1 MKGYQEQ
8 YIQNL
13 KEINSLSDFY
23 KGTEGDFELW
33 YSEKKANAKRISELR
48 DQNNG
53 LLNEGLFPALDD
65 IHSLPS
71 EELKELED
79 FAGVLLDWKTN
90 LDPGVYV
97 VIHDALLSFYR
108 QKKNRDG
115 IIKELYMLGMG
126 LYYMRTFSD
135 GIESEYR
142 NRVAF
147 RDEMIFSE
155 AASYLRYFEEI
166 KDTNTRSYIIRAM
179 HNISLCVIN
188 DQKRRI
194 AVNSRSMN
202 VIKDD
207 YYRQLAPE
215 LPWDRFLRAS
225 HQQMSINRQS
235 ISMENLTRDELT
247 AVLDSCYEVFKAE
260 EGNEQQSIRWLWPR
274 YDMEFH
280 CGYAD
285 LETTIKRLEQ
295 LIDGTEEG
303 RYDESGLYANIELPL
318 YYAQYMKNNPQM
330 QTDGDKL
337 RYLDKAYRK
346 MIRTLLS
353 VPAEDFKEYF
363 FFQVR
368 TVISNFYEI
377 EGSYT
382 YLDLVRNIIRRFS
395 GSYYIRGRMTGDIM
409 RALCEDLLAADG
421 RFFDDIPFIAKTESM
436 EKKKKAIMEFAGE
449 CGLFLD
455 FGSIKMNFRK
465 IEDSRNFFEDDMEI
479 YMLHTLSGYEDL
491 KRRKSTEEF
500 ADIALGHHR
509 WYDGNGG
516 YPDNYVRTDSEYR
529 LMTDVAAAA
538 VYIVSETK
546 TRDLGDVLEEM
557 TGSSQR
563 RFSPIVLSCLT
574 DEKLAKKIRT
584 VLEGDAVY
592 YKEIYDELHTDQ
604 QRR

>member
-1 MKGYQEQ
+1 
-8 YIQNL
+8 
-13 KEINSLSDFY
+13 
-23 KGTEGDFELW
+23 
-33 YSEKKANAKRISELR
+33 
-48 DQNNG
+48 
-53 LLNEGLFPALDD
+53 
-65 IHSLPS
+65 
-71 EELKELED
+71 
-79 FAGVLLDWKTN
+79 
-90 LDPGVYV
+90 
-97 VIHDALLSFYR
+97 
-108 QKKNRDG
+108 
-115 IIKELYMLGMG
+115 
-126 LYYMRTFSD
+126 
-135 GIESEYR
+135 
-142 NRVAF
+142 
-147 RDEMIFSE
+147 
-155 AASYLRYFEEI
+155 
-166 KDTNTRSYIIRAM
+166 
-179 HNISLCVIN
+179 
-188 DQKRRI
+188 
-194 AVNSRSMN
+194 
-202 VIKDD
+202 
-207 YYRQLAPE
+207 
-215 LPWDRFLRAS
+215 
-225 HQQMSINRQS
+225 
-235 ISMENLTRDELT
+235 
-247 AVLDSCYEVFKAE
+247 
-260 EGNEQQSIRWLWPR
+260 
-274 YDMEFH
+274 MEFH

-337 RYLDKAYRK
+337 RYLDKAYKK

-395 GSYYIRGRMTGDIM
+395 GSYYVRGRMTGDIM
-409 RALCEDLLAADG
+409 KAMCEDLLAADG
-421 RFFDDIPFIAKTESM
+421 RFFDDIPFIAKTESP

-538 VYIVSETK
+538 VYIVSEAK
-546 TRDLGDVLEEM
+546 TRDLEEILEEM
-557 TGSSQR
+557 TASSQR
-563 RFSPIVLSCLT
+563 RFSPIILSCLT

-592 YKEIYDELHTDQ
+592 YKEIYDELHTDR